1 MSHYDIIVFVRT
13 VRTFT
18 THGECGYQSL
28 GLRPMRLI
36 VESGNVR
43 GSKCKPR
50 SYVPEMKTQGH
61 GYRADL
67 ELSDRSWG

>member
-1 MSHYDIIVFVRT
+1 
-13 VRTFT
+13 
-18 THGECGYQSL
+18 
-28 GLRPMRLI
+28 MRHI

-50 SYVPEMKTQGH
+50 SYVPEMKTQEY

-67 ELSDRSWG
+67 ELSDRSRG

>member
-1 MSHYDIIVFVRT
+1 MGV
-13 VRTFT
+13 
-18 THGECGYQSL
+18 ELSL
-28 GLRPMRLI
+28 ELRPMRLI

-61 GYRADL
+61 GYRTDL
-67 ELSDRSWG
+67 ELRDRSRG